1 MIGRLKGIIDEYGDD
16 HVIIDVGG
24 VGYEIEAPMTT
35 FYDLP
40 ATGSEACPRTA
51 R

>member
-24 VGYEIEAPMTT
+24 VGLSRGVFHQDAGCVAVE
-35 FYDLP
+35 
-40 ATGSEACPRTA
+40 G
-51 R
+51 